1 MAKGWESKLVEE
13 QQAANKRTSEGTVT
27 KEEQRQATSDRGHA
41 IRHRQT
47 LEMQR
52 ELILS
57 QRTAHPARRSALEAA
72 LKHVEAQLEALG

>member
-1 MAKGWESKLVEE
+1 
-13 QQAANKRTSEGTVT
+13 
-27 KEEQRQATSDRGHA
+27 
-41 IRHRQT
+41 
-47 LEMQR
+47 MQR